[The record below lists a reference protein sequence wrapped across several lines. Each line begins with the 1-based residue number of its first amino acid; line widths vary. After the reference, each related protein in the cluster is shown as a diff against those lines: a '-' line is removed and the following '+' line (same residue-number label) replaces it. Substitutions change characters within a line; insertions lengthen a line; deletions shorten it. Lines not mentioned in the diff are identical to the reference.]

1 MKLFAIAS
9 LFTAALVGLATPP
22 SAAPSSTRD
31 VAAHIDED
39 AAQPALNEC
48 AAAGGICRK
57 SVCHGGEVS
66 VPLECGHDQ
75 GCCLGQ

>member
-9 LFTAALVGLATPP
+9 LFTAVLSVL
-22 SAAPSSTRD
+22 AAPAATSSTKN
-31 VAAHIDED
+31 VATQLDDD

-48 AAAGGICRK
+48 ASAGGVCRK
-57 SVCHGGEVS
+57 SACHSGEVS